1 MATPEQLKLIAQPR
15 ELVGKRARR
24 LRAQGKVPA
33 VVYGHNSGNQPLTL
47 DRLEFQRVF
56 ARAGRTHLV
65 DLEVDGQSAKV
76 LVREIQTHPRRQ
88 GPIHVDFYAV
98 SLQEKLR
105 VEIPVQ
111 LTGESPIVK
120 LGDAD
125 VLHTLHEIEVEC
137 LPTDIPEPFVVDISG
152 LEQIDDE
159 VRVRDLKVPPGV
171 TLLVEPDELVVKIT
185 HRRELK
191 VEEEAP
197 AVEAEV
203 PAEGEP
209 AAEGAEPAEEQQ
221 PEPEKG

>member
-1 MATPEQLKLIAQPR
+1 
-15 ELVGKRARR
+15 
-24 LRAQGKVPA
+24 
-33 VVYGHNSGNQPLTL
+33 
-47 DRLEFQRVF
+47 
-56 ARAGRTHLV
+56 
-65 DLEVDGQSAKV
+65 VDGQSAKV

>member
-1 MATPEQLKLIAQPR
+1 MIAQPR